1 MLCHV
6 AYSRKSVNRKSKIVN
21 PKFIVF
27 AIAFLLTSCASPT
40 PTPPPPTSIPT
51 DIPTVQPTASTGQ
64 PTANGQSTTAPDA
77 PPRAQYTM
85 DVVLDYNGKSV
96 AVDETI
102 VYPNHAAQVL
112 TDLVLAVEPD
122 LWQGCFTLQS
132 LSIDDSAVT
141 NYALDG
147 QKLSFPLPNVLQRG
161 SVLTLHIQYTMALPR
176 IEPTNPNLSRPRIF
190 GFSDRQI
197 NLTNWYPFVVPNI
210 NGQWVLHDPWYYGEH
225 LVYDAADY
233 VVNVRP
239 SDPAVKPVLAASGAP
254 SQNGEW
260 TQYTLTAGRT
270 FALSAST
277 EFLTASTQVG
287 DITVTSYYLD
297 QMYQGAGQ
305 AALNAAAQALTIYSQ
320 RYGPYIHK
328 TLAVVMGDFNDGM
341 EFSGFF
347 YLSRDFYNLYD
358 GTIKN
363 YLVFVAA
370 HETAHQWFFEQ
381 VADDQAMQPWLDEA
395 LATYSE
401 HIFYEGVDPS
411 LVSWWW
417 TYRIDFYN
425 PQGWVDIPIYAGNG
439 FRPYTNAVYF
449 RGAHFLDDLRK
460 RIGDETFFAFLRDYL
475 LQENGKIA
483 TASDFFRILAA
494 HTSVDYSDIVRQYFQ
509 NVY

>member
-1 MLCHV
+1 MLHRI
-6 AYSRKSVNRKSKIVN
+6 AHSRGTSNLKSAICNL
-21 PKFIVF
+21 KFLIF
-27 AIAFLLTSCASPT
+27 ALLLTSCASPT
-40 PTPPPPTSIPT
+40 PASPPPTLIPT
-51 DIPTVQPTASTGQ
+51 DIPTVQPTASSGQ
-64 PTANGQSTTAPDA
+64 PTANGQPTTAPAA
-77 PPRAQYTM
+77 PQRAQYTIN
-85 DVVLDYNGKSV
+85 VVLDYANKSV

-102 VYPNHAAQVL
+102 VYPNHAGHPL
-112 TDLVLAVEPD
+112 TDLMLAVEPD

-132 LSIDDSAVT
+132 LSLDDSPIT

-147 QKLSFPLPNVLQRG
+147 QKLSFPLPNVLQPG

-210 NGQWVLHDPWYYGEH
+210 GGQWVLHDPWYYGEH

-233 VVNVRP
+233 VVNVR
-239 SDPAVKPVLAASGAP
+239 SADPAVKPVIASSGAP
-254 SQNGEW
+254 SQDGDW

-277 EFLTASTQVG
+277 EFLTVSTQVG

-305 AALNAAAQALTIYSQ
+305 AALKAAAQALTIYTQ

-328 TLAVVMGDFNDGM
+328 SLAVVMGDFNDGM

-370 HETAHQWFFEQ
+370 HETAHQWWFEQ

-401 HIFYEGVDPS
+401 HVFYEGVDPT

-417 TYRIDFYN
+417 TYRVDFYS

-449 RGAHFLDDLRK
+449 RGAHFLDALRQ
-460 RIGDETFFAFLRDYL
+460 RIGDDAFFAFLKDYL
-475 LQENGKIA
+475 AQENGKIA
-483 TASDFFRILAA
+483 TASDFFRILATR
-494 HTSVDYSDIVRQYFQ
+494 TSVDISDIVRQYFQ
-509 NVY
+509 NTY